1 MKSGP
6 LHILVAVFLVLLGA
20 FFTDRSLKSTP
31 SQNLLFPL
39 QTTQIQE
46 IRLEYLLDGILI
58 FQENGEWKLKKVVS
72 SLKKKLDQSE
82 GKTSIEEET
91 SYPADE
97 AKIQHF
103 LSQLA
108 NLNKNEIASIHPEQ
122 YPQLQVNEALGFK
135 IELKTPQQITSLLIG
150 KPLVSGKTFVRK
162 VEDSG
167 PEVYRIPDSLRPLRA
182 LPEDWKKQASVSL
195 SQ

>member
-6 LHILVAVFLVLLGA
+6 LHILIAVFLMLLGGV
-20 FFTDRSLKSTP
+20 FTDRSLKSTP

-39 QTTQIQE
+39 QTAQVQE
-46 IRLEYLLDGILI
+46 IRLEYLLDGILL
-58 FQENGEWKLKKVVS
+58 FKENGEWKVKKTISV
-72 SLKKKLDQSE
+72 LKKKLDDSE
-82 GKTSIEEET
+82 GKTSIEEES
-91 SYPADE
+91 SYLADE
-97 AKIQHF
+97 AKIEHF
-103 LSQLA
+103 LGELS

-150 KPLVSGKTFVRK
+150 KPLVFGKTFVRK
-162 VEDSG
+162 AEDSG